1 MASTFT
7 SLLNIRRRIGLA
19 KGDPIPFI
27 LYSYRKG
34 ACHMNIEQSTDGQ
47 KIHTLVY
54 LGNLCLM
61 IIGFY
66 RSMTQQHFKE
76 FKFMFFKNFIST
88 K

>member
-34 ACHMNIEQSTDGQ
+34 ARHMNIERSTDGQ
-47 KIHTLVY
+47 KIQTLVGIP
-54 LGNLCLM
+54 L
-61 IIGFY
+61 
-66 RSMTQQHFKE
+66 
-76 FKFMFFKNFIST
+76 KFVFDDNRIL
-88 K
+88 